1 VPACQKTW
9 QTALSPANKFMAIN
23 TDIEAVDDIFQ
34 EGKVVDGFVLG
45 KEVHRGGMASLF
57 SATKE
62 GIDVPILLKIPRVG
76 RDQPVESLIGFETEL
91 TILRSLKSPYVPQYL
106 GSGNMATRPYIAM
119 ERVEGRPLEDYI
131 KEGKVFTIDEVVR
144 IGADLAQAVQSLH
157 SQDAIHLDV
166 KPENILI
173 DEKGKLT
180 LIDFGLS
187 HHSRYPDLLA
197 EEMRKGIGSA
207 PYISPEQVVG
217 IRSDSRSDIFSI
229 GVIMYELLTGEL
241 PFGNPQT
248 MSGLRKRMWAE
259 PFPLRAIRREIP
271 RWLQEVVL
279 RCLEPRAA
287 DRYQSAARLRQ
298 VLRDPEGVTL
308 TERADRV
315 EPPSFWENLKGLFKA
330 AGYEPSPSPRPSM
343 GAFDAPL
350 MIAAIDTR
358 QSDEDLRERMQI
370 TAKNLLQAYPESRL
384 ICLSTIS
391 STPTFE
397 GNQEN
402 ETASGIVRG
411 HLVQLMDWAKPLKLP
426 PERISYH
433 VLEAMDPA
441 SRIVEFAKDNDASLI
456 LIGAS
461 HKLPNKVTPWR
472 TSMTKI
478 VEEAPCSV
486 HIVRT

>member
-1 VPACQKTW
+1 MP
-9 QTALSPANKFMAIN
+9 IN

-34 EGKVVDGFVLG
+34 EGKIVDGFVLG

-119 ERVEGRPLEDYI
+119 ERVDGRPLEDSI
-131 KEGKVFTIDEVVR
+131 KEGKVFTIDEIVR

-187 HHSRYPDLLA
+187 HHARYPDLLA

-207 PYISPEQVVG
+207 PYISPEQVAG

-259 PFPLRAIRREIP
+259 PFPPRAIRREIP

-315 EPPSFWENLKGLFKA
+315 EPPSFWESLKGMFKA

-343 GAFDAPL
+343 GSLDAPL

-358 QSDEDLRERMQI
+358 QSDEDLRERMQT

-384 ICLSTIS
+384 ICLSTIA
-391 STPTFE
+391 STPTYE
-397 GNQEN
+397 GSHESQ
-402 ETASGIVRG
+402 TASGIVRG
-411 HLVQLMDWAKPLKLP
+411 HLVQLMDWAKPLGLP

-433 VLEAMDPA
+433 VLEALDPA

>member
-1 VPACQKTW
+1 MP
-9 QTALSPANKFMAIN
+9 IN
-23 TDIEAVDDIFQ
+23 TDIQAVDDIFQ
-34 EGKVVDGFVLG
+34 EGKIVDGFVLG

-144 IGADLAQAVQSLH
+144 FGADLAQAVQSLH

-187 HHSRYPDLLA
+187 HHARYPDLLA

-207 PYISPEQVVG
+207 PYISPEQVAG

-259 PFPLRAIRREIP
+259 PFPPRAIRREIP

-315 EPPSFWENLKGLFKA
+315 EPPSFWENLKGMFKA

-343 GAFDAPL
+343 GNLDAPL

-358 QSDEDLRERMQI
+358 QSDEALRERMQV

-384 ICLSTIS
+384 ICLSTIA
-391 STPTFE
+391 STPTYE
-397 GNQEN
+397 GNHESQ
-402 ETASGIVRG
+402 TASGIVRG
-411 HLVQLMDWAKPLKLP
+411 HLVQLMEWAKPLKLP

-433 VLEAMDPA
+433 VLEALDPA

>member
-1 VPACQKTW
+1 
-9 QTALSPANKFMAIN
+9 MAIN

-34 EGKVVDGFVLG
+34 EGKVVDGFVIG

-57 SATKE
+57 TATKE
-62 GIDVPILLKIPRVG
+62 GVDVPILLKIPRVG

-91 TILRSLKSPYVPQYL
+91 TILRSLKSPFVPQFL
-106 GSGNMATRPYIAM
+106 GAGNMATRPYIAM
-119 ERVEGRPLEDYI
+119 ERVEGRPLEDFI
-131 KEGKVFTIDEVVR
+131 KEGKIFTIDEVVR

-157 SQDAIHLDV
+157 SQDAIHLDI

-173 DEKGKLT
+173 DDKGKLT

-187 HHSRYPDLLA
+187 HHARYPDLLA

-207 PYISPEQVVG
+207 PYISPEQVAG

-229 GVIMYELLTGEL
+229 GAIMYELLTGEL

-259 PFPLRAIRREIP
+259 PFPPRAIRREIP

-287 DRYQSAARLRQ
+287 NRYQSAARLRQ
-298 VLRDPEGVTL
+298 VLRDPEGITL
-308 TERADRV
+308 TARADRV
-315 EPPSFWENLKGLFKA
+315 EPPSFWENLKGMFRA

-343 GAFDAPL
+343 GNHEAPL

-358 QSDEDLRERMQI
+358 QSDEDLRDLMQL
-370 TAKNLLQAYPESRL
+370 TAKNLLHAYPESRL
-384 ICLSTIS
+384 VCISTIS

>member
-1 VPACQKTW
+1 
-9 QTALSPANKFMAIN
+9 MAMN
-23 TDIEAVDDIFQ
+23 TNIEAVDEIFQ
-34 EGKVVDGFVLG
+34 AGKVVDGFVLG
-45 KEVHRGGMASLF
+45 SEVHRGGMASLY

-76 RDQPVESLIGFETEL
+76 RDQPVESLISFETEL
-91 TILRSLKSPYVPQYL
+91 TILRSLNSPYVPKYL

-119 ERVEGRPLEDYI
+119 ERVEVI
-131 KEGKVFTIDEVVR
+131 R

-157 SQDAIHLDV
+157 AQDAIHLDI

-173 DEKGKLT
+173 DDKGKLT

-187 HHSRYPDLLA
+187 HHDRFPDLLA

-207 PYISPEQVVG
+207 PYISPEQVTG
-217 IRSDSRSDIFSI
+217 IRSDYRSDIFSI

-248 MSGLRKRMWAE
+248 MSGLRKRVWAQA
-259 PFPLRAIRREIP
+259 FPPRAIRKEIP
-271 RWLQEVVL
+271 RWLQEVIL

-287 DRYQSAARLRQ
+287 DRYQSATRLRQ
-298 VLRDPEGVTL
+298 VLLDPEGIKL
-308 TERADRV
+308 TERSERV
-315 EPPSFWENLKGLFKA
+315 DPLSFWENLKRMFRA

-343 GAFDAPL
+343 GNYDAPL

-358 QSDEDLRERMQI
+358 QSDTDLRERMQT
-370 TAKNLLQAYPESRL
+370 TAKNLLYAYPESRL
-384 ICLSTIS
+384 VCLSTIA

-397 GNQEN
+397 GNQES

-411 HLVQLMDWAKPLKLP
+411 HLVQLMEWAKPLKLP

-433 VLEAMDPA
+433 VLEALDPA

>member
-1 VPACQKTW
+1 MP
-9 QTALSPANKFMAIN
+9 IN
-23 TDIEAVDDIFQ
+23 TDIEAVDEIFQ
-34 EGKVVDGFVLG
+34 DGKVVDGFILG
-45 KEVHRGGMASLF
+45 TEVHRGGMASLY

-91 TILRSLKSPYVPQYL
+91 TILRSLKSPYVPKYL

-119 ERVEGRPLEDYI
+119 ERVAGRPLEDSI

-157 SQDAIHLDV
+157 SQDAIHLDI

-173 DEKGKLT
+173 DDQGKLT

-187 HHSRYPDLLA
+187 HHARFPDLLA

-207 PYISPEQVVG
+207 PYISPEQVIG
-217 IRSDSRSDIFSI
+217 IRSDYRSDIFSI

-248 MSGLRKRMWAE
+248 MSGLRKRMWAQA
-259 PFPLRAIRREIP
+259 FPPRAIRKEIP
-271 RWLQEVVL
+271 RWLQEIVL

-287 DRYQSAARLRQ
+287 DRYQSATRLRQ
-298 VLRDPEGVTL
+298 VLLDHEIVTL

-315 EPPSFWENLKGLFKA
+315 DPLSFWDNLKRMLRA

-343 GAFDAPL
+343 GNYDAPL

-358 QSDEDLRERMQI
+358 QSDADLRERMQT
-370 TAKNLLQAYPESRL
+370 TAKNLLYAYSESRL
-384 ICLSTIS
+384 VCISTIAG
-391 STPTFE
+391 TPTFE
-397 GNQEN
+397 GNQES

-411 HLVQLMDWAKPLKLP
+411 HLVQLMEWAKPLKLP

-433 VLEAMDPA
+433 VLEALDPA

>member
-1 VPACQKTW
+1 MP
-9 QTALSPANKFMAIN
+9 IN

-62 GIDVPILLKIPRVG
+62 GIDIPILLKIPRVG

-91 TILRSLKSPYVPQYL
+91 TILRSLKSPYVPKYL

-119 ERVEGRPLEDYI
+119 ERVEGRPLEDLI
-131 KEGKVFTIDEVVR
+131 KEGKVFSIDEVVR

-157 SQDAIHLDV
+157 AQDAIHLDI

-173 DEKGKLT
+173 DDKGKLT

-187 HHSRYPDLLA
+187 HHARYPDLLA
-197 EEMRKGIGSA
+197 EEMRKGVGSA
-207 PYISPEQVVG
+207 PYISPEQVAG

-259 PFPLRAIRREIP
+259 AFPPRAIRKEIP
-271 RWLQEVVL
+271 RWLQEVIL
-279 RCLEPRAA
+279 RCLEARAD
-287 DRYQSAARLRQ
+287 DRYQSATRLRQ
-298 VLRDPEGVTL
+298 VLRDHESVKL

-315 EPPSFWENLKGLFKA
+315 EPLSFWENLKRMFRA

-343 GAFDAPL
+343 GNQDAPL

-358 QSDEDLRERMQI
+358 QSDEDLRERMQT

-384 ICLSTIS
+384 VFLSTIS

-433 VLEAMDPA
+433 VLEALDPA

>member
-1 VPACQKTW
+1 MP
-9 QTALSPANKFMAIN
+9 IN
-23 TDIEAVDDIFQ
+23 TDIEAVDEIFQ
-34 EGKVVDGFVLG
+34 DGKVVDGFILG
-45 KEVHRGGMASLF
+45 TEVHRGGMASLY

-91 TILRSLKSPYVPQYL
+91 TILRSLKSPYVPKYL
-106 GSGNMATRPYIAM
+106 GSGNMATHPYIAM
-119 ERVEGRPLEDYI
+119 ERVAGRPLEDSI

-157 SQDAIHLDV
+157 AQDAIHLDI

-173 DEKGKLT
+173 DDQGKLT

-187 HHSRYPDLLA
+187 HHARFPDLLA

-207 PYISPEQVVG
+207 PYISPEQVTG
-217 IRSDSRSDIFSI
+217 IRSDYRSDIFSI

-248 MSGLRKRMWAE
+248 MSGLRKRMWAQA
-259 PFPLRAIRREIP
+259 FPPRAIRKEIP
-271 RWLQEVVL
+271 RWLQEIVL

-287 DRYQSAARLRQ
+287 DRYQSATRLRQ
-298 VLRDPEGVTL
+298 VLLDHEIVTL

-315 EPPSFWENLKGLFKA
+315 DPLSFWDNLKRMLRA

-343 GAFDAPL
+343 GNYDAPL
-350 MIAAIDTR
+350 MVAAIDTR
-358 QSDEDLRERMQI
+358 QSDADLRERMQT
-370 TAKNLLQAYPESRL
+370 TAKNLLYAYPESRL
-384 ICLSTIS
+384 VCISTIAG
-391 STPTFE
+391 TPTFE
-397 GNQEN
+397 GNQES

-411 HLVQLMDWAKPLKLP
+411 HLVQLMEWAKPLKLP

-433 VLEAMDPA
+433 VLEALDPA

-486 HIVRT
+486 HIVRA

>member
-1 VPACQKTW
+1 M
-9 QTALSPANKFMAIN
+9 SPN

-57 SATKE
+57 SASKE
-62 GIDVPILLKIPRVG
+62 GINVPILLKIPRVG
-76 RDQPVESLIGFETEL
+76 KDQPVESLIGFETEL
-91 TILRSLKSPYVPQYL
+91 TILRALKSPYVPKFL
-106 GSGNMATRPYIAM
+106 GAGNMAKHPYVAM
-119 ERVEGRPLEDYI
+119 ERVEGRPLEDFI
-131 KEGKVFTIDEVVR
+131 KEGKAFTIDEVIW

-157 SQDAIHLDV
+157 SQDAIHLDI

-173 DEKGKLT
+173 DDKGKLT

-187 HHSRYPDLLA
+187 HHARYPDLLA
-197 EEMRKGIGSA
+197 EEMRKGVGSA
-207 PYISPEQVVG
+207 PYISPEQVAG
-217 IRSDSRSDIFSI
+217 IRSDSRSDIYSI
-229 GVIMYELLTGEL
+229 GAIMYELLTGEL

-248 MSGLRKRMWAE
+248 MGGLRKRMWAE
-259 PFPLRAIRREIP
+259 PFPPRAIRREIP
-271 RWLQEVVL
+271 RWLQEVIL
-279 RCLEPRAA
+279 RCLEPQAA

-298 VLRDPEGVTL
+298 VLRDPEAVAL
-308 TERADRV
+308 TERSDRLD
-315 EPPSFWENLKGLFKA
+315 PPSFWENLKGMFRA

-343 GAFDAPL
+343 GSYDAPL

-358 QSDEDLRERMQI
+358 PSDKALRERMQL
-370 TAKNLLQAYPESRL
+370 TTKNLLLAYPESRL
-384 ICLSTIS
+384 VCLSTIS

-397 GNQEN
+397 GHQEN

-411 HLVQLMDWAKPLKLP
+411 HLVQLMEWAKPLKLP
-426 PERISYH
+426 PERVSYH

-461 HKLPNKVTPWR
+461 HKSPNKVTPWR

>member
-1 VPACQKTW
+1 
-9 QTALSPANKFMAIN
+9 MAI
-23 TDIEAVDDIFQ
+23 TTEIQAVDDIFQ
-34 EGKVVDGFVLG
+34 DGKIVDGFVLG
-45 KEVHRGGMASLF
+45 TEVHRGGMASLF

-91 TILRSLKSPYVPQYL
+91 TILRSLKSPYVPKYL

-119 ERVEGRPLEDYI
+119 ERVPGRPLEDLI
-131 KEGKVFTIDEVVR
+131 KEGKQFSIDEVVR
-144 IGADLAQAVQSLH
+144 IGAELAQAVQSLH
-157 SQDAIHLDV
+157 SQDAIHLDI

-173 DEKGKLT
+173 DDSGKLT

-187 HHSRYPDLLA
+187 HHARFPDLLA

-207 PYISPEQVVG
+207 PYISPEQVAG

-229 GVIMYELLTGEL
+229 GVIMYEMLTGEL
-241 PFGNPQT
+241 PFGNPQN
-248 MSGLRKRMWAE
+248 MSGLRKRMWAQA
-259 PFPLRAIRREIP
+259 FPPRAIRKEIP
-271 RWLQEVVL
+271 HWLQEVVL
-279 RCLEPRAA
+279 RCLEARAA

-298 VLRDPEGVTL
+298 VLRDPESIIL
-308 TERADRV
+308 TERAERV
-315 EPPSFWENLKGLFKA
+315 EPLSFWENLKRWIRA
-330 AGYEPSPSPRPSM
+330 AGYEPSPSPRPSLSSQ
-343 GAFDAPL
+343 DAPL

-358 QSDEDLRERMQI
+358 QSDEDLRERMQS
-370 TAKNLLQAYPESRL
+370 TAKNLLNAYPESRL
-384 ICLSTIS
+384 VCLSTIAG
-391 STPTFE
+391 TPTFE
-397 GNQEN
+397 GNQES

-411 HLVQLMDWAKPLKLP
+411 HLVQLMEWAKPLKLP

-433 VLEAMDPA
+433 VLEALDPA
-441 SRIVEFAKDNDASLI
+441 TRIVDFAKDNDASLI

>member
-1 VPACQKTW
+1 MP
-9 QTALSPANKFMAIN
+9 IN
-23 TDIEAVDDIFQ
+23 TDIQAVDDIFQ

-173 DEKGKLT
+173 DERGKLT

-187 HHSRYPDLLA
+187 HHARYPDLLA

-207 PYISPEQVVG
+207 PYISPEQVAG

-259 PFPLRAIRREIP
+259 PFPPRAIRREIP

-315 EPPSFWENLKGLFKA
+315 EPPSFWENLKGMFKA

-343 GAFDAPL
+343 GNLDAPL

-358 QSDEDLRERMQI
+358 QSDEALRERMQI

-384 ICLSTIS
+384 ICLSTIA
-391 STPTFE
+391 STPTYE
-397 GNQEN
+397 GNHESQ
-402 ETASGIVRG
+402 TASGIVRG
-411 HLVQLMDWAKPLKLP
+411 HLVQLMEWAKPLKLP

-433 VLEAMDPA
+433 VLEALDPA

>member
-1 VPACQKTW
+1 
-9 QTALSPANKFMAIN
+9 MAFN

-34 EGKVVDGFVLG
+34 EGKVVDGFVIG

-57 SATKE
+57 TATKE
-62 GIDVPILLKIPRVG
+62 GIDLPILLKIPRVG

-91 TILRSLKSPYVPQYL
+91 TILRSLKSPFVPQFL
-106 GSGNMATRPYIAM
+106 GAGNMATRPYIAM
-119 ERVEGRPLEDYI
+119 ARVAGQPLEDLI
-131 KEGKVFTIDEVVR
+131 KEGKIFTIDEVVR
-144 IGADLAQAVQSLH
+144 IAADLAQAVQSLH
-157 SQDAIHLDV
+157 SQDAIHLDI
-166 KPENILI
+166 KPDNILI
-173 DEKGKLT
+173 DDTGKLT

-187 HHSRYPDLLA
+187 HHARYPDLLA
-197 EEMRKGIGSA
+197 EEMRKGVGSA
-207 PYISPEQVVG
+207 PYISPEQVAG
-217 IRSDSRSDIFSI
+217 IRSDSRSDIYSI

-259 PFPLRAIRREIP
+259 PFPPRAIRKEIP

-298 VLRDPEGVTL
+298 VLREPEGITL

-315 EPPSFWENLKGLFKA
+315 EPPSFWENLKGMFKA

-343 GAFDAPL
+343 GNHDAPL
-350 MIAAIDTR
+350 MVAAIDTR
-358 QSDEDLRERMQI
+358 QSDEDLRELMQL
-370 TAKNLLQAYPESRL
+370 TAKNLLHAYPESRL
-384 ICLSTIS
+384 VCISTIS

-411 HLVQLMDWAKPLKLP
+411 HLVQLMEWAKPLKLP

-441 SRIVEFAKDNDASLI
+441 SRIVEFAKDNDAALI

-461 HKLPNKVTPWR
+461 HKMPNKVTPWR

-478 VEEAPCSV
+478 AEEAPCSV

>member
-1 VPACQKTW
+1 
-9 QTALSPANKFMAIN
+9 MAIN

-91 TILRSLKSPYVPQYL
+91 TILRSLKSPYVPKYL

-119 ERVEGRPLEDYI
+119 ERVEGRPLEDLI
-131 KEGKVFTIDEVVR
+131 KEGKQFSVDEVVR

-157 SQDAIHLDV
+157 AQDAIHLDI

-173 DEKGKLT
+173 DDKGKLT

-187 HHSRYPDLLA
+187 HHARYPDLLA
-197 EEMRKGIGSA
+197 EEMRKGVGSA
-207 PYISPEQVVG
+207 PYISPEQVAG

-241 PFGNPQT
+241 PFGNPQS

-259 PFPLRAIRREIP
+259 AFPPRAIRKEIP
-271 RWLQEVVL
+271 RWLQEVIL
-279 RCLEPRAA
+279 RCLEARAD
-287 DRYQSAARLRQ
+287 DRYQSAIRLRQ
-298 VLRDPEGVTL
+298 VLRDPESVKL

-315 EPPSFWENLKGLFKA
+315 EPLSFWENLKRMLRA

-343 GAFDAPL
+343 GNQDAPL

-358 QSDEDLRERMQI
+358 QSDEDLRERMQT

-384 ICLSTIS
+384 VCISTIS

-433 VLEAMDPA
+433 VLEALDPA

>member
-1 VPACQKTW
+1 
-9 QTALSPANKFMAIN
+9 MAIN
-23 TDIEAVDDIFQ
+23 TDIQAVDDIFQ

-45 KEVHRGGMASLF
+45 KELHRGGMASLF

-62 GIDVPILLKIPRVG
+62 GIDLPILLKIPRVG
-76 RDQPVESLIGFETEL
+76 KDQPVESLIGFETEL
-91 TILRSLKSPYVPQYL
+91 TILRSLKSPYVPRYL
-106 GSGNMATRPYIAM
+106 GSGNMATHPYIAM
-119 ERVEGRPLEDYI
+119 EQVAGRPLEELI
-131 KEGKVFTIDEVVR
+131 KEGKKFSVDEVIR

-157 SQDAIHLDV
+157 SQDAIHLDI
-166 KPENILI
+166 KPDNILI
-173 DEKGKLT
+173 DDTGKLT

-187 HHSRYPDLLA
+187 HHSRFPDLLA

-217 IRSDSRSDIFSI
+217 IREDYRSDIFSI

-241 PFGNPQT
+241 PFGNPQS
-248 MSGLRKRMWAE
+248 MNGLRKRMWAE
-259 PFPLRAIRREIP
+259 PFPPRAIRKEIP

-287 DRYQSAARLRQ
+287 DRFQSATRLRQ
-298 VLRDPEGVTL
+298 ALRDPESVKL
-308 TERADRV
+308 TERSERV
-315 EPPSFWENLKGLFKA
+315 EPPSFWESLKRWLRA
-330 AGYEPSPSPRPSM
+330 AGYEPSPSPLPSR
-343 GAFDAPL
+343 GKQDSPL

-358 QSDEDLRERMQI
+358 QSDEELREQMQT

-384 ICLSTIS
+384 VCLSTIA

-397 GNQEN
+397 GNQES

-411 HLVQLMDWAKPLKLP
+411 HLVQLMEWAKPLKLP

-433 VLEAMDPA
+433 VLEALDPA
-441 SRIVEFAKDNDASLI
+441 TRIVEFAKDNDASLI

-461 HKLPNKVTPWR
+461 HKLPTKVAPWR

>member
-1 VPACQKTW
+1 MP
-9 QTALSPANKFMAIN
+9 IN

-187 HHSRYPDLLA
+187 HHARYPDLLA

-207 PYISPEQVVG
+207 PYISPEQVAG

-259 PFPLRAIRREIP
+259 PFPPRAIRREIP

-315 EPPSFWENLKGLFKA
+315 EPPSFWENLKGMFKA

-343 GAFDAPL
+343 GNLDAPL

-358 QSDEDLRERMQI
+358 QSDEALRERMQI

-384 ICLSTIS
+384 ICLSTIA
-391 STPTFE
+391 STPTYE
-397 GNQEN
+397 GNHESQ
-402 ETASGIVRG
+402 TASGIVRG
-411 HLVQLMDWAKPLKLP
+411 HLVQLMEWAKPLKLP

-433 VLEAMDPA
+433 VLEALDPA

>member
-1 VPACQKTW
+1 M
-9 QTALSPANKFMAIN
+9 SIN
-23 TDIEAVDDIFQ
+23 TDIEAVDEIFQ
-34 EGKVVDGFVLG
+34 EGKVVDGFTLG
-45 KEVHRGGMASLF
+45 TEVHRGGMASLY

-91 TILRSLKSPYVPQYL
+91 TILRSLKSPYVPKYL

-119 ERVEGRPLEDYI
+119 ERVEGRPLEDFI
-131 KEGKVFTIDEVVR
+131 KEGKVFSIDEVVK

-157 SQDAIHLDV
+157 AQDAIHLDI

-173 DEKGKLT
+173 DDKGKLT

-187 HHSRYPDLLA
+187 HHARFPDLLA

-207 PYISPEQVVG
+207 PYISPEQVTG
-217 IRSDSRSDIFSI
+217 IRSDYRSDIFSI
-229 GVIMYELLTGEL
+229 GVILYELLTGEL
-241 PFGNPQT
+241 PFGNPQS
-248 MSGLRKRMWAE
+248 MSGLRKRMWAQA
-259 PFPLRAIRREIP
+259 FPPRAIRKEIP
-271 RWLQEVVL
+271 RWLQEIIL

-287 DRYQSAARLRQ
+287 DRYQSATRLRQ
-298 VLRDPEGVTL
+298 VLRDHESVAL

-315 EPPSFWENLKGLFKA
+315 DPLSFWENLKRMFRA
-330 AGYEPSPSPRPSM
+330 AGYEPSPSPRPSV
-343 GAFDAPL
+343 GNYDAPL

-358 QSDEDLRERMQI
+358 QSDEDLRERMQT

-384 ICLSTIS
+384 VCLSTIA

-397 GNQEN
+397 GNQES

-411 HLVQLMDWAKPLKLP
+411 HLVQLMEWAKPLKLP

-433 VLEAMDPA
+433 VLEALDPA

-461 HKLPNKVTPWR
+461 RKLPNKVTPWR

>member
-1 VPACQKTW
+1 M
-9 QTALSPANKFMAIN
+9 SIN
-23 TDIEAVDDIFQ
+23 TNIEAVDEIFQ
-34 EGKVVDGFVLG
+34 EGKVVDGFTIG
-45 KEVHRGGMASLF
+45 QEVHRGGMASLF

-76 RDQPVESLIGFETEL
+76 KDQPVESLIGFETEL
-91 TILRSLKSPYVPQYL
+91 TILRSLKSPYVPKYL
-106 GSGNMATRPYIAM
+106 GSGNMATHPYIAM
-119 ERVEGRPLEDYI
+119 ERVEGRPLEEFI
-131 KEGKVFTIDEVVR
+131 KAGKTFSVDEVVR

-157 SQDAIHLDV
+157 AQDAIHLDI
-166 KPENILI
+166 KPDNILM
-173 DEKGKLT
+173 DDKGKLT

-187 HHSRYPDLLA
+187 HHARYPDLLA
-197 EEMRKGIGSA
+197 EEMRKGVGSA
-207 PYISPEQVVG
+207 PYISPEQVAG

-241 PFGNPQT
+241 PFGNPQS
-248 MSGLRKRMWAE
+248 MSGLRKRMWAQA
-259 PFPLRAIRREIP
+259 FPPRAIRKEIP
-271 RWLQEVVL
+271 RWLQEVIL

-287 DRYQSAARLRQ
+287 DRYQSATRLRQ
-298 VLRDPEGVTL
+298 VLRDHESVKL
-308 TERADRV
+308 TERADRL
-315 EPPSFWENLKGLFKA
+315 EPLSFWENLKRMLKA
-330 AGYEPSPSPRPSM
+330 AGYEPSPSPRPSL
-343 GAFDAPL
+343 GNQDAPL

-358 QSDEDLRERMQI
+358 QSDQDLRERMQT

-384 ICLSTIS
+384 VCISTIS

-411 HLVQLMDWAKPLKLP
+411 HLVQLMEWAKPLKLP

-433 VLEAMDPA
+433 VLEALDPA

>member
-1 VPACQKTW
+1 
-9 QTALSPANKFMAIN
+9 MAIN

-157 SQDAIHLDV
+157 SQDAIHLDI
-166 KPENILI
+166 KPDNILI

-187 HHSRYPDLLA
+187 HHARYPDLLA

-259 PFPLRAIRREIP
+259 PFPPRAIRREIP

-343 GAFDAPL
+343 GTFDAPL

-358 QSDEDLRERMQI
+358 QSDEGLRERMQI

>member
-1 VPACQKTW
+1 MP
-9 QTALSPANKFMAIN
+9 IN
-23 TDIEAVDDIFQ
+23 TDIQAVDDIFQ
-34 EGKVVDGFVLG
+34 EGKIVDGFVLG

-187 HHSRYPDLLA
+187 HHARYPDLLA

-207 PYISPEQVVG
+207 PYISPEQVAG

-241 PFGNPQT
+241 PFDNPQT

-259 PFPLRAIRREIP
+259 PFPPRAIRREIP

-315 EPPSFWENLKGLFKA
+315 EPPSFWENLKGMFKA

-343 GAFDAPL
+343 GSLDAPL

-358 QSDEDLRERMQI
+358 QSDEALRERMQI
-370 TAKNLLQAYPESRL
+370 TAKNLLQAHPESRL
-384 ICLSTIS
+384 ICLSTIA
-391 STPTFE
+391 STPTYE
-397 GNQEN
+397 GNHESQ
-402 ETASGIVRG
+402 TASGIVRG
-411 HLVQLMDWAKPLKLP
+411 HLVQLMEWAKPLKLP

-433 VLEAMDPA
+433 VLEALDPA

>member
-1 VPACQKTW
+1 MPIK
-9 QTALSPANKFMAIN
+9 P
-23 TDIEAVDDIFQ
+23 DIEAVDDIFQ
-34 EGKVVDGFVLG
+34 EGKVVDGFILG
-45 KEVHRGGMASLF
+45 KELHRGGMASLF

-62 GIDVPILLKIPRVG
+62 GVDLPILLKIPRVG
-76 RDQPVESLIGFETEL
+76 KDQPVESLIGFETEL

-119 ERVEGRPLEDYI
+119 EQVAGRPLEELI
-131 KEGKVFTIDEVVR
+131 KEGKQFSIDKVIR

-157 SQDAIHLDV
+157 SQDAIHLDI
-166 KPENILI
+166 KPDNVLI
-173 DEKGKLT
+173 DDEGKLT

-187 HHSRYPDLLA
+187 HHSRFPDLLA

-217 IRSDSRSDIFSI
+217 VRSDSRSDIFSI
-229 GVIMYELLTGEL
+229 GVIIYELLTGEL
-241 PFGNPQT
+241 PFGNPQS
-248 MSGLRKRMWAE
+248 MNGLRKRMWAK
-259 PFPLRAIRREIP
+259 PFPPRAIRREIP

-279 RCLEPRAA
+279 RCLEPRA
-287 DRYQSAARLRQ
+287 DERYQSATRLRQ
-298 VLRDPEGVTL
+298 ALRDPESVKL
-308 TERADRV
+308 TERSERL
-315 EPPSFWENLKGLFKA
+315 EPPSFWESLKRWLRA
-330 AGYEPSPSPRPSM
+330 AGYEPSPSPLPSK
-343 GAFDAPL
+343 GNQDAPL

-358 QSDEDLRERMQI
+358 QSDEELRERMQT

-384 ICLSTIS
+384 ICLSTIA

-397 GNQEN
+397 GNQES

-411 HLVQLMDWAKPLKLP
+411 HLVQLMEWAKPLKLP

-433 VLEAMDPA
+433 VLEALDPA
-441 SRIVEFAKDNDASLI
+441 TRIVEFAKDNDASLI

-478 VEEAPCSV
+478 VEESPCSV
-486 HIVRT
+486 HIVRA

>member
-1 VPACQKTW
+1 MP
-9 QTALSPANKFMAIN
+9 IN
-23 TDIEAVDDIFQ
+23 TDIEAVDEIFQ
-34 EGKVVDGFVLG
+34 DGKVVDGFILG
-45 KEVHRGGMASLF
+45 TEVHRGGMASLY

-91 TILRSLKSPYVPQYL
+91 TILRSLKSPYVPKYL

-119 ERVEGRPLEDYI
+119 ERVAGRPLEDSI

-157 SQDAIHLDV
+157 SQDAIHLDI

-173 DEKGKLT
+173 DDQGKLT

-187 HHSRYPDLLA
+187 HHARFPDLLA

-207 PYISPEQVVG
+207 PYISPEQVIG
-217 IRSDSRSDIFSI
+217 IRSDYRSDIFSI

-248 MSGLRKRMWAE
+248 MSGLRKRMWAQA
-259 PFPLRAIRREIP
+259 FPPRAIRKEIP
-271 RWLQEVVL
+271 RWLQEIIL

-287 DRYQSAARLRQ
+287 DRYQSATRLRQ
-298 VLRDPEGVTL
+298 VLLDHEIVTL

-315 EPPSFWENLKGLFKA
+315 DPLSFWDNLKRMLRA

-343 GAFDAPL
+343 GNYDAPL
-350 MIAAIDTR
+350 MVAAIDTR
-358 QSDEDLRERMQI
+358 QSDADLRERMQT
-370 TAKNLLQAYPESRL
+370 TAKNLLYAYSESRL
-384 ICLSTIS
+384 VCISTIAG
-391 STPTFE
+391 TPTFE
-397 GNQEN
+397 GNQES

-411 HLVQLMDWAKPLKLP
+411 HLVQLMEWAKPLKLP

-433 VLEAMDPA
+433 VLEALDPA

>member
-1 VPACQKTW
+1 
-9 QTALSPANKFMAIN
+9 MN
-23 TDIEAVDDIFQ
+23 TEIEAVDEIFQ

-45 KEVHRGGMASLF
+45 AEVHRGGMASLY
-57 SATKE
+57 SASKE

-91 TILRSLKSPYVPQYL
+91 TILRSLKSPFVPKYL

-119 ERVEGRPLEDYI
+119 EHVAGRPLEDFI
-131 KEGKVFTIDEVVR
+131 KEGKVFTIDEVVK

-157 SQDAIHLDV
+157 AQDAIHLDI
-166 KPENILI
+166 KPENILV
-173 DEKGKLT
+173 DDQGKIT

-187 HHSRYPDLLA
+187 HHARFPDLLA
-197 EEMRKGIGSA
+197 EEMRKGVGSA
-207 PYISPEQVVG
+207 PYIAPEQVIG
-217 IRSDSRSDIFSI
+217 IRSDYRSDIFSI
-229 GVIMYELLTGEL
+229 GVILYELLTGEL
-241 PFGNPQT
+241 PFGNPQS
-248 MSGLRKRMWAE
+248 MNGLRKRMWAQ
-259 PFPLRAIRREIP
+259 PFPPRAIRKEIP
-271 RWLQEVVL
+271 RWLQEIVL

-287 DRYQSAARLRQ
+287 DRYQSATRLRQ
-298 VLRDPEGVTL
+298 VLRDHESVTL

-315 EPPSFWENLKGLFKA
+315 DPLSFWENLKRMFRA
-330 AGYEPSPSPRPSM
+330 AGFEPSPSPRPSI
-343 GAFDAPL
+343 GNDDAPL

-358 QSDEDLRERMQI
+358 QSDEDLRVCMQ
-370 TAKNLLQAYPESRL
+370 TTTKNLLQAYPESRL
-384 ICLSTIS
+384 VCISTIA

-397 GNQEN
+397 GNQES

-411 HLVQLMDWAKPLKLP
+411 HLVQLMEWAKPLKLP

-433 VLEAMDPA
+433 VLEALDPA

-461 HKLPNKVTPWR
+461 HKPANKITPWR

>member
-1 VPACQKTW
+1 MQMNA
-9 QTALSPANKFMAIN
+9 
-23 TDIEAVDDIFQ
+23 DIEAVDDIFQ

-45 KEVHRGGMASLF
+45 TEVHRGGMASLY

-62 GIDVPILLKIPRVG
+62 GIDLPILLKIPRVG

-91 TILRSLKSPYVPQYL
+91 TILRSLKSPYVPKYL

-119 ERVEGRPLEDYI
+119 ERVEGRPLEDFI

-157 SQDAIHLDV
+157 AQDAIHLDI

-173 DEKGKLT
+173 DDKGKLT

-187 HHSRYPDLLA
+187 HHARFPDLLA

-207 PYISPEQVVG
+207 PYISPEQITG
-217 IRSDSRSDIFSI
+217 IRSDYRSDIFSI
-229 GVIMYELLTGEL
+229 GVIMYEMLTGEL

-248 MSGLRKRMWAE
+248 MSGLRKRMWAQA
-259 PFPLRAIRREIP
+259 FPPRAIRKEIP
-271 RWLQEVVL
+271 RWLQEIVL

-287 DRYQSAARLRQ
+287 DRYQSATRLRQ
-298 VLRDPEGVTL
+298 VLRDHESVTL

-315 EPPSFWENLKGLFKA
+315 DPLSFWENLKRMFRA
-330 AGYEPSPSPRPSM
+330 AGYEPSPSPRPSA
-343 GAFDAPL
+343 GTDDAPL

-358 QSDEDLRERMQI
+358 QSDGDLRERMQT

-384 ICLSTIS
+384 VCLSTIA

-397 GNQEN
+397 GNQES

-411 HLVQLMDWAKPLKLP
+411 HLVQLMEWAKPLKLP

-433 VLEAMDPA
+433 VLEALDPA

-461 HKLPNKVTPWR
+461 RKLPNKVTPWR

>member
-1 VPACQKTW
+1 MP
-9 QTALSPANKFMAIN
+9 IN

-62 GIDVPILLKIPRVG
+62 GIDIPILLKIPRVG

-91 TILRSLKSPYVPQYL
+91 TILRSLKSPYVPKYL

-119 ERVEGRPLEDYI
+119 ERVEGRPLEDLI
-131 KEGKVFTIDEVVR
+131 KEGKVFSIDEVVR

-157 SQDAIHLDV
+157 AQDAIHLDI

-173 DEKGKLT
+173 DDKGKLT

-187 HHSRYPDLLA
+187 HHARYPDLLA
-197 EEMRKGIGSA
+197 EAMRKGVGSA
-207 PYISPEQVVG
+207 PYISPEQVAG

-248 MSGLRKRMWAE
+248 MSGLRKRIWAE
-259 PFPLRAIRREIP
+259 AFPPRAIRKEIP
-271 RWLQEVVL
+271 RWLQEVIL
-279 RCLEPRAA
+279 RCLEARAD
-287 DRYQSAARLRQ
+287 DRYQSATRLRQ
-298 VLRDPEGVTL
+298 VLRDHESVKL

-315 EPPSFWENLKGLFKA
+315 EPLSFWENLKRMFRA

-343 GAFDAPL
+343 GNQDAPL

-358 QSDEDLRERMQI
+358 QSDEDLRERMQT

-384 ICLSTIS
+384 VCISTIS

-397 GNQEN
+397 GSQEN

-433 VLEAMDPA
+433 VLEALDPA

>member
-1 VPACQKTW
+1 MP
-9 QTALSPANKFMAIN
+9 IN
-23 TDIEAVDDIFQ
+23 TNIEAVDDIFQ
-34 EGKVVDGFVLG
+34 EGKVIDGFTLG

-57 SATKE
+57 SATKA
-62 GIDVPILLKIPRVG
+62 GIDTPILLKIPRVG
-76 RDQPVESLIGFETEL
+76 RDQPVESLIGYETEL
-91 TILRSLKSPYVPQYL
+91 TILRALKSPHVPKFL
-106 GSGNMATRPYIAM
+106 GAGNMATRPYIAM
-119 ERVEGRPLEDYI
+119 ERVAGRPLEDLI
-131 KEGKVFTIDEVVR
+131 KEGKVFTIDEVVQ

-157 SQDAIHLDV
+157 SQDAIHLDI

-173 DEKGKLT
+173 DDDGKLT

-187 HHSRYPDLLA
+187 HHARYPDLLA

-207 PYISPEQVVG
+207 PYISPEQVAG
-217 IRSDSRSDIFSI
+217 IRSDSRSDIYSI
-229 GVIMYELLTGEL
+229 GVIMYELLTDEL

-248 MSGLRKRMWAE
+248 MSGLRRRMWAK
-259 PFPLRAIRREIP
+259 PLPPRAIRREIP
-271 RWLQEVVL
+271 RWLQEVIL

-287 DRYQSAARLRQ
+287 DRYQSASQLRQ
-298 VLRDPEGVTL
+298 ALRDPEGIRI
-308 TERADRV
+308 TERGERI
-315 EPPSFWENLKGLFKA
+315 EPPSFWENLKGMFKA
-330 AGYEPSPSPRPSM
+330 AGYEPSPSPKPSM
-343 GAFDAPL
+343 GNHDAPL

-358 QSDEDLRERMQI
+358 QSDEDLRDRMQN
-370 TAKNLLQAYPESRL
+370 TAKHLLQAYPESRL
-384 ICLSTIS
+384 VCLSTIA
-391 STPTFE
+391 STPTYE
-397 GNQEN
+397 GKHES

-441 SRIVEFAKDNDASLI
+441 ARIVEFAKDNDASLI

-461 HKLPNKVTPWR
+461 HKLPNKVAPWR

>member
-1 VPACQKTW
+1 MP
-9 QTALSPANKFMAIN
+9 IN

-62 GIDVPILLKIPRVG
+62 GIDIPILLKIPRVG

-91 TILRSLKSPYVPQYL
+91 TILRSLKSPYVPKYL

-119 ERVEGRPLEDYI
+119 ERVEGRPLEDLI
-131 KEGKVFTIDEVVR
+131 KEGKVFSIDEVVR

-157 SQDAIHLDV
+157 AQDAIHLDI

-173 DEKGKLT
+173 DDKGKLT

-187 HHSRYPDLLA
+187 HHARYPDLLA
-197 EEMRKGIGSA
+197 EEMRKGVGSA
-207 PYISPEQVVG
+207 PYISPEQVAG

-259 PFPLRAIRREIP
+259 AFPPRAIRKEIP
-271 RWLQEVVL
+271 RWLQEVIL
-279 RCLEPRAA
+279 RCLEARAD
-287 DRYQSAARLRQ
+287 DRYQSATRLRQ
-298 VLRDPEGVTL
+298 VLRDHESVKL

-315 EPPSFWENLKGLFKA
+315 EPLSFWENLKRMFRA

-343 GAFDAPL
+343 GNQDAPL
-350 MIAAIDTR
+350 MVAAIDTR
-358 QSDEDLRERMQI
+358 QSDEDLRERMQT

-384 ICLSTIS
+384 VFLSTIS

-433 VLEAMDPA
+433 VLEALDPA

>member
-1 VPACQKTW
+1 
-9 QTALSPANKFMAIN
+9 MAIN

-34 EGKVVDGFVLG
+34 EGKVVDGFVMG

-62 GIDVPILLKIPRVG
+62 GIDIPILLKIPRVG

-91 TILRSLKSPYVPQYL
+91 TILRSLKSPYVPKYL

-119 ERVEGRPLEDYI
+119 ERVEGRPLEDFI

-157 SQDAIHLDV
+157 SQDAIHLDI

-173 DEKGKLT
+173 DDKGKLT

-187 HHSRYPDLLA
+187 HHARYPDLLA
-197 EEMRKGIGSA
+197 EEMRKGVGSA
-207 PYISPEQVVG
+207 PYISPEQVAG
-217 IRSDSRSDIFSI
+217 IRSDSRSDIYSI
-229 GVIMYELLTGEL
+229 GAIMYELLTGEL

-248 MSGLRKRMWAE
+248 MSGLRRRMWAE
-259 PFPLRAIRREIP
+259 PFPLRSIRREIP

-315 EPPSFWENLKGLFKA
+315 EPPSFWQNLKGMFKA

-343 GAFDAPL
+343 GNVDAPL

-433 VLEAMDPA
+433 VLEALDPA
-441 SRIVEFAKDNDASLI
+441 SRIVDFAKDNDASLI

>member
-1 VPACQKTW
+1 MP
-9 QTALSPANKFMAIN
+9 IN
-23 TDIEAVDDIFQ
+23 NDIEAVDDIFQ
-34 EGKVVDGFVLG
+34 DGKVVDGFILG
-45 KEVHRGGMASLF
+45 TEVHRGGMASLY

-91 TILRSLKSPYVPQYL
+91 TILRSLKSPYVPKYL

-119 ERVEGRPLEDYI
+119 ERVAGRPLEDCI

-157 SQDAIHLDV
+157 AQDAIHLDI

-173 DEKGKLT
+173 DDQGKLT

-187 HHSRYPDLLA
+187 HHARFPDLLA

-207 PYISPEQVVG
+207 PYISPEQITG
-217 IRSDSRSDIFSI
+217 IRSDYRSDIFSI
-229 GVIMYELLTGEL
+229 GVILYELLTGEL

-248 MSGLRKRMWAE
+248 MSGLRKRMWAQA
-259 PFPLRAIRREIP
+259 FPPRAIRKEIP
-271 RWLQEVVL
+271 RWLQEIVL

-298 VLRDPEGVTL
+298 VLRDHESVTL

-315 EPPSFWENLKGLFKA
+315 DPLSFWENLKRMFRA

-343 GAFDAPL
+343 GNDDAPL
-350 MIAAIDTR
+350 MIVAIDTR
-358 QSDEDLRERMQI
+358 QSDQDLRERMQT

-384 ICLSTIS
+384 VCISTIA

-397 GNQEN
+397 GNHESQ
-402 ETASGIVRG
+402 TASGIVRG
-411 HLVQLMDWAKPLKLP
+411 HLVQLMEWAKPLKLP
-426 PERISYH
+426 PERVSYH
-433 VLEAMDPA
+433 VLEALDPA

>member
-1 VPACQKTW
+1 MP
-9 QTALSPANKFMAIN
+9 IN

-119 ERVEGRPLEDYI
+119 ERVDGRPLEDYI

-173 DEKGKLT
+173 NEKGKLT
-180 LIDFGLS
+180 LIEFGLS
-187 HHSRYPDLLA
+187 HHARYPDLLA

-207 PYISPEQVVG
+207 PYISPEQVAG

-248 MSGLRKRMWAE
+248 MGGLRKRMWAE
-259 PFPLRAIRREIP
+259 PFPPRAIRREIP

-315 EPPSFWENLKGLFKA
+315 EPPSFWENLKGMFKA

-343 GAFDAPL
+343 GSLDAPL

-358 QSDEDLRERMQI
+358 QSDEDLRERMQT

-384 ICLSTIS
+384 ICLSTIA
-391 STPTFE
+391 STPTYE
-397 GNQEN
+397 GNHESQ
-402 ETASGIVRG
+402 TASGIVRG

-433 VLEAMDPA
+433 VLEALDPA

>member
-1 VPACQKTW
+1 M
-9 QTALSPANKFMAIN
+9 SIN
-23 TDIEAVDDIFQ
+23 TNIEAVDEIFQ
-34 EGKVVDGFVLG
+34 EGKVVDGFTIG
-45 KEVHRGGMASLF
+45 NEVHRGGMASLF

-76 RDQPVESLIGFETEL
+76 KDQPVESLIGFETEL
-91 TILRSLKSPYVPQYL
+91 TILRSLKSPYVPKYL

-119 ERVEGRPLEDYI
+119 ERVEGRPLEEFI
-131 KEGKVFTIDEVVR
+131 KEGKTFSVDEVVR

-157 SQDAIHLDV
+157 AQDAIHLDI
-166 KPENILI
+166 KPDNILM
-173 DEKGKLT
+173 DDKGRLT

-187 HHSRYPDLLA
+187 HHARYPDLLA
-197 EEMRKGIGSA
+197 EEMRKGVGSA
-207 PYISPEQVVG
+207 PYISPEQVAG

-241 PFGNPQT
+241 PFGNPQS
-248 MSGLRKRMWAE
+248 MSGLRKRMWAQA
-259 PFPLRAIRREIP
+259 FPPRAIRKEIP
-271 RWLQEVVL
+271 SWLQEVIL

-287 DRYQSAARLRQ
+287 DRYQSATRLRQ
-298 VLRDPEGVTL
+298 VLRDHESVKL
-308 TERADRV
+308 TERADRL
-315 EPPSFWENLKGLFKA
+315 EPLSFWENLKRMFKA
-330 AGYEPSPSPRPSM
+330 AGYEPSPSPRPSL
-343 GAFDAPL
+343 GNQDAPL

-358 QSDEDLRERMQI
+358 QSDEDLRERMQT

-384 ICLSTIS
+384 VCISTIS

-411 HLVQLMDWAKPLKLP
+411 HLVQLMEWAKPLKLP

-433 VLEAMDPA
+433 VLEALDPA

>member
-1 VPACQKTW
+1 MP
-9 QTALSPANKFMAIN
+9 IN
-23 TDIEAVDDIFQ
+23 TDIEAVGDIFQ

-62 GIDVPILLKIPRVG
+62 GIDIPILLKIPRVG

-91 TILRSLKSPYVPQYL
+91 TILRSLKSPYVPKYL

-119 ERVEGRPLEDYI
+119 ERVEGRPLEDLI
-131 KEGKVFTIDEVVR
+131 KEGKVFSIDEVVR

-157 SQDAIHLDV
+157 AQDAIHLDI

-173 DEKGKLT
+173 DDKGKLT

-187 HHSRYPDLLA
+187 HHARYPDLLA
-197 EEMRKGIGSA
+197 EAMRKGVGSA
-207 PYISPEQVVG
+207 PYISPEQVAG

-259 PFPLRAIRREIP
+259 AFPPRAIRKEIP
-271 RWLQEVVL
+271 RWLQEVIL
-279 RCLEPRAA
+279 RCLEARAD
-287 DRYQSAARLRQ
+287 DRYQSATRLRQ
-298 VLRDPEGVTL
+298 VLRDHESVKL

-315 EPPSFWENLKGLFKA
+315 EPLSFWENLKRMFRA

-343 GAFDAPL
+343 GNQDAPL

-358 QSDEDLRERMQI
+358 QSDEDLRERMQT

-384 ICLSTIS
+384 VCISTIS

-397 GNQEN
+397 GSQEN

-433 VLEAMDPA
+433 VLEALDPA

>member
-1 VPACQKTW
+1 MP
-9 QTALSPANKFMAIN
+9 IN
-23 TDIEAVDDIFQ
+23 TDIQAVDDIFQ

-119 ERVEGRPLEDYI
+119 ERVEGQPLEDYI

-187 HHSRYPDLLA
+187 HHARYPDLLA

-207 PYISPEQVVG
+207 PYISPEQVAG

-259 PFPLRAIRREIP
+259 PFPPRAIRREIP

-298 VLRDPEGVTL
+298 VLRDPEGITL

-315 EPPSFWENLKGLFKA
+315 EPPSFWENLKGMFKA

-343 GAFDAPL
+343 GNLDAPL

-358 QSDEDLRERMQI
+358 QSDEALRERMQI

-384 ICLSTIS
+384 ICLSTIA
-391 STPTFE
+391 STPTYE
-397 GNQEN
+397 GNHESQ
-402 ETASGIVRG
+402 TASGIVRG
-411 HLVQLMDWAKPLKLP
+411 HLVQLMEWAKPLKLP

-433 VLEAMDPA
+433 VLEALDPA

>member
-1 VPACQKTW
+1 MP
-9 QTALSPANKFMAIN
+9 IN
-23 TDIEAVDDIFQ
+23 TDIQAVDDIFQ

-187 HHSRYPDLLA
+187 HHARYPDLLA

-207 PYISPEQVVG
+207 PYISPEQVAG

-259 PFPLRAIRREIP
+259 PFPPRAIRREIP

-315 EPPSFWENLKGLFKA
+315 EPPSFWENLKGMFKA

-343 GAFDAPL
+343 GNLDAPL

-358 QSDEDLRERMQI
+358 QSDEALRERMQI

-384 ICLSTIS
+384 ICLSTIA
-391 STPTFE
+391 STPTYE
-397 GNQEN
+397 GNHESQ
-402 ETASGIVRG
+402 TASGIVRG
-411 HLVQLMDWAKPLKLP
+411 HLVQLMEWAKPLKLP

-433 VLEAMDPA
+433 VLEALDPA